1 MLCFR
6 SVIRALIAEAYESA
20 KQCLSDHRDQ
30 LDKLALTLLERE
42 TLSVDEVRDLLG
54 IPRPPEDEDAPAKKP
69 ETDAPEVPASEP
81 DSTEAE
87 KSAADSAGAE
97 PAAAKEEGKTLSLPE
112 VRAILAK
119 KVGAG
124 FGNQIKALIESYGV
138 ASLKYLPAER
148 YGELLDAVADLGTD
162 GDADAG

>member
-1 MLCFR
+1 MNEMEGLRAKVAETRSAALRLSLLLDDLEASFR
-6 SVIRALIAEAYESA
+6 NPEA
-20 KQCLSDHRDQ
+20 
-30 LDKLALTLLERE
+30 
-42 TLSVDEVRDLLG
+42 
-54 IPRPPEDEDAPAKKP
+54 
-69 ETDAPEVPASEP
+69 DAPEVPASKP
-81 DSTEAE
+81 DSAETE
-87 KSAADSAGAE
+87 KSAADSACAE

-148 YGELLDAVADLGTD
+148 YGELLEAVENLGAG

>member
-1 MLCFR
+1 MNGKEGLRAKVAETRSAALRLSLLLDELESSFR
-6 SVIRALIAEAYESA
+6 NSEA
-20 KQCLSDHRDQ
+20 D
-30 LDKLALTLLERE
+30 
-42 TLSVDEVRDLLG
+42 
-54 IPRPPEDEDAPAKKP
+54 
-69 ETDAPEVPASEP
+69 ASEVSASGQ
-81 DSTEAE
+81 DSAETE
-87 KSAADSAGAE
+87 KSVADSASPE
-97 PAAAKEEGKTLSLPE
+97 PAATPEKGKTLSLPE

-148 YGELLDAVADLGTD
+148 YGELLEAVEGLGVG